1 MKIPN
6 MLFVLSLVG
15 YSWGAGA
22 WTPQPW
28 APEKGTI
35 AVEMAEGGAWSF
47 RHTGIKN
54 WAVNITERLKVMPGD
69 RYELVCETSPLDET
83 RGRFSMNLCLFDA
96 KGKALD

>member
-15 YSWGAGA
+15 YSWGVGA

-35 AVEMAEGGAWSF
+35 AVEMAEEPARS
-47 RHTGIKN
+47 
-54 WAVNITERLKVMPGD
+54 
-69 RYELVCETSPLDET
+69 
-83 RGRFSMNLCLFDA
+83 
-96 KGKALD
+96 

>member
-1 MKIPN
+1 MKILN

-35 AVEMAEGGAWSF
+35 AVEMAEGPARS
-47 RHTGIKN
+47 
-54 WAVNITERLKVMPGD
+54 
-69 RYELVCETSPLDET
+69 
-83 RGRFSMNLCLFDA
+83 
-96 KGKALD
+96 

>member
-28 APEKGTI
+28 APEKGVI
-35 AVEMAEGGAWSF
+35 AVEMAEEPARS
-47 RHTGIKN
+47 
-54 WAVNITERLKVMPGD
+54 
-69 RYELVCETSPLDET
+69 
-83 RGRFSMNLCLFDA
+83 
-96 KGKALD
+96 